1 MYESFYGL
9 KDKPFSMLPDPGFLY
24 LSKKHQAALTLLE
37 YALYNNA
44 GFCVISGDIGAGKT
58 TLLRKLLE
66 NMEEN
71 VTVGMITNT
80 HQSFGELLD
89 WVLAAFDIHKPGL
102 NKVEMHQVFVDFLMQ
117 QYAQD
122 KTALLI
128 VDEAQNMD
136 VDTLEELRMLSN
148 INSEKDQ
155 LLQVILAGQPELKQ
169 TMRTP
174 ALKQFIQ
181 RIAVDYHLGP
191 LNLEETFG
199 YIQHRLITAG
209 AKRNVFTPLACQ
221 RIYEYSGGI
230 PRLINLLCDTA
241 MVYGFAD
248 QVKLIGENLVD
259 EMVRE
264 RMADSLVP
272 IIRSVPAAAERASEP
287 PDTSKKNTAPDRAAK
302 QRAVDKPAVKKP
314 AASGHLKQVSSEQKK
329 PASMPS
335 AEKKTAAKTRRAV
348 ALSASKSSNQLASL
362 AAEHTSADPV
372 QTSLLQDEPAEA
384 GFNPDSKDIAADNAP
399 GVKIDPEALKPV
411 FDFEAALL
419 AEAEAH
425 GNVEANAES
434 QASQQPEAASKPER
448 APQHVENHIEVLQPP
463 PVKESK
469 LFDKWT
475 LMALAIMLLV
485 ALYLVLPDMDLES
498 RFMSVDSEPAQM
510 VDPEPEI
517 GIEPENALSQD
528 VKLKLEEAEKLKLE
542 MEQMKREEQAMREEL
557 EAESKLLQQQRD
569 EAMERAEQEKQARLK
584 KAEEVKRAAAIARAL
599 QVKQARL
606 KAEMEAASELAR
618 QEAEKKQRAEVE
630 AARKQGMEEEM
641 KRAIE
646 AEAQR
651 ARELELE
658 WRDAQRQ
665 AVPAAQSP
673 ASKPRSE
680 ASWKQPDTSTA
691 SATND
696 ETGSGAANT
705 DRSKASPEFVL
716 DPCKGPSARFLSTCR
731 K

>member
-24 LSKKHQAALTLLE
+24 LSKKHQAALTMLE

-66 NMEEN
+66 NMEAN

-89 WVLAAFDIHKPGL
+89 WVLAAFDIHKAGL

-128 VDEAQNMD
+128 VDEAQNID
-136 VDTLEELRMLSN
+136 VETLEELRMLSN

-169 TMRTP
+169 TMRLP
-174 ALKQFIQ
+174 ALKQFVQ

-230 PRLINLLCDTA
+230 PRLINLLCDTV

-272 IIRSVPAAAERASEP
+272 LVRSAPAAADKGTASEQ
-287 PDTSKKNTAPDRAAK
+287 SKKNSAPDPESARRSVK
-302 QRAVDKPAVKKP
+302 QP
-314 AASGHLKQVSSEQKK
+314 AASAHLTRVSSEQKK
-329 PASMPS
+329 KGATAQ
-335 AEKKTAAKTRRAV
+335 AEKKTAAKTLKPVAV
-348 ALSASKSSNQLASL
+348 AATRTDQQALSLNP
-362 AAEHTSADPV
+362 AEEQVSQHAPEADFDIALDP
-372 QTSLLQDEPAEA
+372 EPAANTATAKDSSEA
-384 GFNPDSKDIAADNAP
+384 TRSGPKKNKAGKIKPD
-399 GVKIDPEALKPV
+399 ELKPV
-411 FDFEAALL
+411 FDVEANLK
-419 AEAEAH
+419 AEAEARRL
-425 GNVEANAES
+425 AQAEFL
-434 QASQQPEAASKPER
+434 PEAEATNP
-448 APQHVENHIEVLQPP
+448 APVARHVENHIEVLQPP
-463 PVKESK
+463 PVSESK

-475 LMALAIMLLV
+475 LLILALLV
-485 ALYLVLPDMDLES
+485 LVVSYLVMPDIDFES
-498 RFMSVDSEPAQM
+498 APREVATEPARM
-510 VDPEPEI
+510 EAPAAELNAELEAEAEKSA
-517 GIEPENALSQD
+517 GLENELSES

-542 MEQMKREEQAMREEL
+542 LEQMKLDERTRLEQVEE
-557 EAESKLLQQQRD
+557 
-569 EAMERAEQEKQARLK
+569 
-584 KAEEVKRAAAIARAL
+584 
-599 QVKQARL
+599 
-606 KAEMEAASELAR
+606 
-618 QEAEKKQRAEVE
+618 
-630 AARKQGMEEEM
+630 
-641 KRAIE
+641 
-646 AEAQR
+646 
-651 ARELELE
+651 
-658 WRDAQRQ
+658 
-665 AVPAAQSP
+665 
-673 ASKPRSE
+673 
-680 ASWKQPDTSTA
+680 
-691 SATND
+691 
-696 ETGSGAANT
+696 
-705 DRSKASPEFVL
+705 
-716 DPCKGPSARFLSTCR
+716 
-731 K
+731 